1 MVTRSIRQ
9 IAALVVPLASIFAV
23 SSLLQFG
30 VHLHHD
36 VAWVVHSAG
45 WLLEGKTFG
54 EDIVASNPPLIWY
67 LSVPAALASRLL
79 SIAEPTSFR
88 CYWYVVSTLLLG
100 LTWSALRPLRSAGQA
115 PVAGAMLL
123 TLAYCTLIAVGR
135 NFGQREVLTTMLVLP
150 YLLVVAGRLS
160 GERPVTWLAVLSG
173 ALAGIGFSMKPYF
186 LLAPVFVEA
195 CYVLKQGTP
204 RSLFRPES
212 LALAC
217 CVGLYVAL
225 IFLVT
230 PAYVFTVVP
239 MVQSIYWAFAV
250 DSVGVLSRFLPWSLL
265 LCLTLA
271 ILPLS
276 HKAIRPYL
284 VTMSLAGGGFA
295 AAYLIQWKGY
305 AYHAFPLS
313 TLLLMVVVMVISS
326 ALQSVGNL
334 AASRPAMVHAYR
346 IGLTTVLAMV
356 LLPQMREV
364 ALWYRVARIRDG
376 AYGKQTQR
384 LIDFADEHAA
394 GGTIYAFSTNP
405 YPGFP
410 TATHSRA
417 RWGSRMNS
425 QFIIP
430 AVVKSQQRP
439 SFRASEGLREA
450 IAFQRRVVVED
461 FLENRPAV
469 VFVDNR
475 ELRHAIETAD
485 FDFLAF
491 FTSDREFAAIWK
503 GYREVKPIGAIRVFV
518 REVSPAANPSANQV
532 GVSLSDTAKL
542 LHGGDAQ

>member
-1 MVTRSIRQ
+1 MKQ
-9 IAALVVPLASIFAV
+9 FAAVFVPLASIFAL

-79 SIAEPTSFR
+79 SISEPTSFR
-88 CYWYVVSTLLLG
+88 CYWYVVSALLLA
-100 LTWSALRPLRSAGQA
+100 LTWSALRPLRIAGQA

-123 TLAYCTLIAVGR
+123 TAAYCTLIAVGR

-150 YLLVVAGRLS
+150 YLFVVAGRLS
-160 GERPVTWLAVLSG
+160 GERPATWLAVLSG
-173 ALAGIGFSMKPYF
+173 TLAGLGFSMKPYF
-186 LLAPVFVEA
+186 LIAPILVEA
-195 CYVLKQGTP
+195 WHVLKQREL
-204 RSLFRPES
+204 RSLFRAES
-212 LALAC
+212 LAMAG
-217 CVGLYVAL
+217 CVGVYVAL

-230 PAYVFTVVP
+230 PTYVFTVVP
-239 MVQSIYWAFAV
+239 MVKSIYWAFEV
-250 DSVGVLSRFLPWSLL
+250 DSAGVLSRFVPWSLL
-265 LCLTLA
+265 LCLALA

-284 VTMSLAGGGFA
+284 ATMTLASGGFA

-313 TLLLMVVVMVISS
+313 TLLMMIIVLVICS
-326 ALQSVGNL
+326 ALQNVGNL
-334 AASRPAMVHAYR
+334 AASRPAIVHAYR
-346 IGLTTVLAMV
+346 IGLTTVLALV
-356 LLPQMREV
+356 IFPQMREV
-364 ALWYRVARIRDG
+364 ALWYRVARIDDG
-376 AYGKQTQR
+376 AIGMQTQR
-384 LIDFADEHAA
+384 LIDFADQHAA
-394 GGTIYAFSTNP
+394 GRTIYAFSTNP

-410 TATHSRA
+410 TATHSSA

-450 IAFQRRVVVED
+450 IEFQRRVVVED
-461 FLENRPAV
+461 FLENEPAV

-475 ELRHAIETAD
+475 EMRHAIDTAS

-491 FTSDREFAAIWK
+491 FTSDPDFAAIWK
-503 GYREVKPIGAIRVFV
+503 GYREVKPMGAIRVFV
-518 REVSPAANPSANQV
+518 RETSPDPSANQAR
-532 GVSLSDTAKL
+532 VSLSDSANL
-542 LHGGDAQ
+542 LHGGDAR